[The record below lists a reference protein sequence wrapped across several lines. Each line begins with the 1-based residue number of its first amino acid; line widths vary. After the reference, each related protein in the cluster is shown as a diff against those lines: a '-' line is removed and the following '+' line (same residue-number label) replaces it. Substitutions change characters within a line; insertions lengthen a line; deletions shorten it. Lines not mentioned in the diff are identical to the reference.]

1 MRNLVKNYPAEFP
14 SGLAEK
20 VDRDIG
26 RLNSN
31 YNTFNR
37 LSFGTIIYWVLCRRA
52 KWFKLTG
59 NPFLRFGFLMINA
72 SSMMDVTIAR
82 QDYIRNTVASNAQS
96 FEKLIHGRG
105 INPDQMDLKQ
115 LVGM

>member
-31 YNTFNR
+31 TSDR
-37 LSFGTIIYWVLCRRA
+37 LFFGTIIYWVLCRRA